1 MKRGLRDLNVLRDF
15 NPGVGAALILLAAS
29 LSPVGAQTTLT
40 TDNMITQLS
49 GLETPAD
56 IDVAA
61 LRQQVADRI
70 KAKADGIA
78 LKRPP
83 VAPQLLKLPQLM
95 FEIQFDPDS
104 PVIRPPSYQT
114 LGRIADALYDPSLLP
129 YSFLVVGHTDAT
141 GRREIGLALSQRR
154 ADSIRDVLVNTF
166 KVSPKR
172 IRAIGL
178 GEEQLQDAAHP
189 TAAINRQIQVMTV
202 GKIE

>member
-1 MKRGLRDLNVLRDF
+1 MSRGLRDF
-15 NPGVGAALILLAAS
+15 NTVIGAALILLGAS
-29 LSPVGAQTTLT
+29 LSPSRAQTALT
-40 TDNMITQLS
+40 TDTMITQLS
-49 GLETPAD
+49 GLDTPPD

-61 LRQQVADRI
+61 LRQQVVDRI

-83 VAPQLLKLPQLM
+83 VAAQLLKLPQLM
-95 FEIQFDPDS
+95 VEIQFDPDS

-114 LGRIADALYDPSLLP
+114 IGRIADALYDPSLLP
-129 YSFLVVGHTDAT
+129 YTFLVVGHNDAT
-141 GRREIGLALSQRR
+141 GRREISLALSQRR

-178 GEEQLQDAAHP
+178 GEEQLQDSVHP
-189 TAAINRQIQVMTV
+189 TAAINRQIQVMAV
-202 GKIE
+202 GKME

>member
-1 MKRGLRDLNVLRDF
+1 MKHRPRDF
-15 NPGVGAALILLAAS
+15 NPVMGAALMLFAAS
-29 LSPVGAQTTLT
+29 MSPANAQTALT
-40 TDNMITQLS
+40 TETMVTQLS
-49 GLETPAD
+49 GLDTPAD
-56 IDVAA
+56 IDIAA
-61 LRQQVADRI
+61 LRQQMADRI
-70 KAKADGIA
+70 KSKADGIA

-83 VAPQLLKLPQLM
+83 VAAQLLKLPQLM
-95 FEIQFDPDS
+95 VEIQFDPDS

-141 GRREIGLALSQRR
+141 GRREASLALSQRR

-178 GEEQLQDAAHP
+178 GEEQLQDSAHP

-202 GKIE
+202 GKLE

>member
-1 MKRGLRDLNVLRDF
+1 MSRGLRDF
-15 NPGVGAALILLAAS
+15 NTVMGAALILLGAS
-29 LSPVGAQTTLT
+29 MSPACAQTVLT
-40 TDNMITQLS
+40 TDTMITQLS
-49 GLETPAD
+49 GLDTPPD

-61 LRQQVADRI
+61 LRQQVVDRI

-83 VAPQLLKLPQLM
+83 VAAQLLKLPQLM
-95 FEIQFDPDS
+95 VEIQFDPDS

-114 LGRIADALYDPSLLP
+114 IGRIADALYDPSLLP
-129 YSFLVVGHTDAT
+129 YTFLVVGHNDAT
-141 GRREIGLALSQRR
+141 GRREISLALSQRR

-178 GEEQLQDAAHP
+178 GEEQLQDSAHP

-202 GKIE
+202 GKVE

>member
-1 MKRGLRDLNVLRDF
+1 MSRGLRDCNTVM
-15 NPGVGAALILLAAS
+15 GAALILLGAS
-29 LSPVGAQTTLT
+29 MSPACAQTALT
-40 TDNMITQLS
+40 TDTMITQLS
-49 GLETPAD
+49 GLDTPPD

-61 LRQQVADRI
+61 LRQQVVDRI

-83 VAPQLLKLPQLM
+83 VAAQLLKLPQLM
-95 FEIQFDPDS
+95 VEIQFDPDS

-114 LGRIADALYDPSLLP
+114 IGRIADALYDPSLLP
-129 YSFLVVGHTDAT
+129 YTFLVVGHNDAT
-141 GRREIGLALSQRR
+141 GRREISLALSQRR

-178 GEEQLQDAAHP
+178 GEEQLQDSAHP

-202 GKIE
+202 GKVE

>member
-1 MKRGLRDLNVLRDF
+1 MKRGLRDLNLLRDF
-15 NPGVGAALILLAAS
+15 NPVVGTALIVLAAS
-29 LSPVGAQTTLT
+29 LSPACAQTTLT
-40 TDNMITQLS
+40 TDNMINQLS
-49 GLETPAD
+49 GLDTPAD

-61 LRQQVADRI
+61 LRQQVVDRI
-70 KAKADGIA
+70 KAKANGIA

-83 VAPQLLKLPQLM
+83 VAAQLLKLPQLM
-95 FEIQFDPDS
+95 VEIQFDPDS

-141 GRREIGLALSQRR
+141 GRREASLALSQRR

-166 KVSPKR
+166 KVSSKR

-178 GEEQLQDAAHP
+178 GEEQLQDSAHP

-202 GKIE
+202 GKME